1 MVKKRFAPEWI
12 LITRFCV
19 NEFKSTRLVVE
30 VVLLEDYKEIV
41 MVEETYGVTRV

>member
-19 NEFKSTRLVVE
+19 NKFKSTRLVLE
-30 VVLLEDYKEIV
+30 VILLEDYKEII
-41 MVEETYGVTRV
+41 MVEETQWVTRV

>member
-19 NEFKSTRLVVE
+19 NKFESTRFVVE
-30 VVLLEDYKEIV
+30 VALLKDHKKII
-41 MVEETYGVTRV
+41 MVEETQWVTRV